1 MKILLDPGHGG
12 WNGEKYVTPGKRSLH
27 PVDGSWYYE
36 GVENRK
42 IALMWSDI
50 LEKHGHDVYFTV
62 DPDDC
67 RDISLTERVKI
78 ADALRPDLL
87 VSIHSN
93 GASNPNATGFEVFTA
108 PRCSN
113 VSERAADL
121 WIDEMSDCFD
131 LRNRGHKKSKFTM
144 VQRPKS
150 PSILLELAF
159 HTNDDDVRLLRTWEF
174 RFKSGLLLA
183 RILQK
188 L

>member
-12 WNGEKYVTPGKRSLH
+12 WDGEKYVTPGKRSLH

-78 ADALRPDLL
+78 ADALRPDLMHCGRIYL
-87 VSIHSN
+87 FQFIPMVHQIQMQPVLKYSPRRDVQTFRKGPQIY
-93 GASNPNATGFEVFTA
+93 GLMKCPIVLIYGIEVIKKPNL
-108 PRCSN
+108 RWSN
-113 VSERAADL
+113 VQNHLQFCWNWR
-121 WIDEMSDCFD
+121 
-131 LRNRGHKKSKFTM
+131 FTRM
-144 VQRPKS
+144 MMMFVY
-150 PSILLELAF
+150 
-159 HTNDDDVRLLRTWEF
+159 
-174 RFKSGLLLA
+174 
-183 RILQK
+183 
-188 L
+188 